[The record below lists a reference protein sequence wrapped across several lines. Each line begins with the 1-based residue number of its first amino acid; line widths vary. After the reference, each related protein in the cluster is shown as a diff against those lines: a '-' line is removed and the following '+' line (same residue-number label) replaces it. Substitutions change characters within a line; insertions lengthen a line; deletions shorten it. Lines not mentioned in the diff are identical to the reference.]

1 MHEVM
6 NFFTTNIW
14 ASIDAIVTIFT
25 VIGVWYNFSKNQKQ
39 LQKVDIYFN
48 DKKLNL
54 DITRKDIS
62 RAELQG
68 ILGIFRKDMQKN
80 YKVAYLSSIDYLDS
94 IYKIQKSE
102 LDKLVIQLT
111 RKEQKQ
117 FKNDIYET
125 NV

>member
-117 FKNDIYET
+117 FKDDIYET

>member
-111 RKEQKQ
+111 PKEQKQ

>member
-68 ILGIFRKDMQKN
+68 ILGIFREDMQEN

-111 RKEQKQ
+111 PEEQGQ
-117 FKNDIYET
+117 FTDDIYET

>member
-111 RKEQKQ
+111 PEEQGQ
-117 FKNDIYET
+117 FKDDIYET